1 MKNGDRDTRWVFVI
15 AVVASVV
22 AFIHYFRQ
30 NEILMYGDAVAH
42 INIARRVFDSR
53 SPGLDQLGT
62 VWLPLPHLLTIPF
75 ILNDWMWRT
84 GVGGSIASMIAY
96 VAGVIGMF
104 RLVRDNLRG
113 HRRGRLAAWIAT
125 LVYALNPNLLYMQ
138 ATAMTESLSLAF
150 FVWAVVFFADF
161 VREYSH
167 PCAKNLRKSGAPD
180 DRRAERSLWWCA
192 LMLSGE
198 MLTRYDG
205 WFAACVMA
213 AVLFGFLSRQRSRT
227 RVEGKRTPGIG
238 DRESGINKDENA
250 AALHDWKVETGNWK
264 LIFARFVVLIAI
276 VPIFWFTYNYRLF
289 GNPLEFATGPYSA
302 RAIAERTS
310 RPGEP
315 PYPGKNHPG
324 TAALYFVK
332 SGALNLAGYRL
343 EGEYG
348 HWWRR
353 TWQQDGWWFLLAA
366 GSIALISL
374 RAWPLLLLWIPLPF
388 YALSIA
394 YGGVPIFIP
403 SWWPFSYYNVRYGL
417 QLLPLAAACV
427 AAVVVAARWPKAIA
441 TGLIVFTAITYLGTW
456 RTDPICLREAKV
468 NSRARE
474 QLETRLAQVLAALPH
489 DATILMYTGEHVGA
503 LQRAGIPLRRSINE
517 NNYYAWRDALR
528 SPATMADYAVTFGDD
543 DVSKAVRADPRF
555 VASEKIT
562 VEKQPP
568 AMLYA
573 RVAR

>member
-1 MKNGDRDTRWVFVI
+1 MSNGDRDTRWVIVI
-15 AVVASVV
+15 AVVASLV
-22 AFIHYFRQ
+22 AFAHYFRYG
-30 NEILMYGDAVAH
+30 EILLYGDAVAH

-62 VWLPLPHLLTIPF
+62 VWLPLPHLLMLPLIV
-75 ILNDWMWRT
+75 NNWMWRT
-84 GVGGSIASMIAY
+84 GVGGSIPSMIAY
-96 VAGVIGMF
+96 VAGVAGVF
-104 RLVRDNLRG
+104 RLLRDNLRE
-113 HRRGRLAAWIAT
+113 HPRGRLAAWIGT

-138 ATAMTESLSLAF
+138 STAMTESLSLAF
-150 FVWAVVFFADF
+150 SVWAIVFFGDF
-161 VREYSH
+161 SREY
-167 PCAKNLRKSGAPD
+167 LRRNATIERKGGESAPAGPSL
-180 DRRAERSLWWCA
+180 RRAERSLWWCA

-205 WFAACVMA
+205 WFAASA
-213 AVLFGFLSRQRSRT
+213 IAVVLGFL
-227 RVEGKRTPGIG
+227 VVHGMMDVKRG
-238 DRESGINKDENA
+238 DIWIVGSSG
-250 AALHDWKVETGNWK
+250 WKFV
-264 LIFARFVVLIAI
+264 FARFLLLIAI
-276 VPIFWFTYNYRLF
+276 VPIFWFTYNYRLY

-302 RAIAERTS
+302 RGIAEHTT

-315 PYPGKNHPG
+315 PYPGKDHPA

-332 SGALNLAGYRL
+332 SGALNLAGHRL

-348 HWWRR
+348 RWWRR

-366 GSIALISL
+366 GAVATISL
-374 RAWPLLLLWIPLPF
+374 RVWPLVLLWIPLPF

-417 QLLPLAAACV
+417 QLLPLAAACI
-427 AAVVVAARWPKAIA
+427 AAVVVRARWPNTVTAVV
-441 TGLIVFTAITYLGTW
+441 IVFTAITYVGTW

-474 QLETRLAQVLAALPH
+474 QLETRLARVLAAVPH

-503 LQRAGIPLRRSINE
+503 LQRAGIPLIRTINE
-517 NNYYAWRDALR
+517 NNYYAWRDALK
-528 SPATMADYAVTFGDD
+528 SPSTMTDYAVTFDDD
-543 DVSKAVRADPRF
+543 DVSKAVRGDPHF
-555 VASEKIT
+555 IT
-562 VEKQPP
+562 TEEIAVEGQAP
-568 AMLYA
+568 ATLYQ